1 MIEHRHWVL
10 GKSDHDKTAERMA
23 IADVNKISDK
33 LWYSL
38 KDERVKDVEKLS
50 EYLKISPDWSKVDTQ

>member
-1 MIEHRHWVL
+1 
-10 GKSDHDKTAERMA
+10 MA
-23 IADVNKISDK
+23 IADVNKMSDK

-50 EYLKISPDWSKVDTQ
+50 EYLKISPDWSKVDTQDLVL